1 MNSWNVYHRTSRD
14 VFNQTDIKGSRMM
27 EYSPFNRFFGWL
39 ESPEMQVQDAYVW
52 EAARRSRKPS
62 DSFAEEDDVPLMD
75 LESDRQV

>member
-1 MNSWNVYHRTSRD
+1 MHWLGLLHSNN
-14 VFNQTDIKGSRMM
+14 GS
-27 EYSPFNRFFGWL
+27 FNRFFGWL